1 MKKLKHL
8 LILTMLISSACNQNK
23 IFEKHKK
30 IKDYIWYKSEKIKFE
45 VPVKDSINNYDI
57 CIAVRHITEYPFA
70 NLNTG
75 LTIYYP
81 NRKKEYNEYK
91 LSLRDKDG
99 DFKGDVLGNIWDISV
114 PVKKNVHFLQKG
126 IYKFKIENLMP
137 EYEKTPGIIEI
148 GLIIRKSEQVTH
160 DLSRGL

>member
-1 MKKLKHL
+1 MKKFKYL
-8 LILTMLISSACNQNK
+8 LILTMLIFSACNQNK

-30 IKDYIWYKSEKIKFE
+30 IKNYIWYKSEKINFE
-45 VPVKDSINNYDI
+45 VSVNDSVNNYDI

-81 NRKKEYNEYK
+81 DEKKEYDEYK

-99 DFKGDVLGNIWDISV
+99 NLKGSVLGNIWDISI
-114 PVKKNVHFLQKG
+114 PVKKNIRFLQKG

-137 EYEKTPGIIEI
+137 EYEKTSGIMEI
-148 GLIIRKSEQVTH
+148 GLIIRMSEPKK
-160 DLSRGL
+160 